1 MADDE
6 KNDDG
11 FRDAPATPGAALPK
25 KTLFSDDFD
34 NPDRR
39 EDMDELPEE
48 EPLTPEL
55 VEEEAIRGDF
65 MLRWATVFLAILMAF
80 TQISDT
86 KPLVLIRSGEQMRAA
101 GGLPQRADQLSLT
114 MEGKS
119 ITNVGWLFDH
129 LVSFAWQLGG
139 DKGLTGLKV
148 LVAAFIGLILSRISI
163 PGLPTWWSS
172 VCTGF
177 AIVACSQDF
186 IPAHELITILGMAL
200 LMQFIAGHRL
210 GQGAGLL
217 WKLPA
222 LFVVWCNLDP
232 RAWVGVFVVV
242 LYALGSAIHRRGL
255 IRQGLAEE
263 RIPAALGLPAVLCVA
278 ALLVNPFP
286 LASLTSPLS
295 MYTREYPAMQAQKS
309 LRPELAA
316 GAFDNRV
323 DYYSV
328 LNPGAIRL
336 FDHSHIAALTV
347 MLMAFA
353 VLMLSMGTEAAE
365 ARRSN
370 IVGSFFRGLVRTL
383 RIPEAFGLGRPV
395 REAGFL
401 FVLLGLFL
409 LALMAAHELPAAAVA
424 CAVMAGISAQDWYR
438 RSFSM
443 TYTVDSTE
451 LLFSRG
457 GRAVTVLAMALLGFA
472 VVASRLPGAAPLGFG
487 FDPETRIT
495 VETLSSQI
503 KSLDPKARIFHTR
516 VDQGDLLIWNGRK
529 SFVDSRIL
537 PFTSSANP
545 VFEQHDVIRSSV
557 LRPPAD
563 LSGIS
568 DPTEKKSL
576 EAKQQQNQVAAK
588 EALQNY
594 GITHVMSRLAPPGV
608 PDYQT
613 MLTLAAT
620 GEFIP
625 VSIGASAA
633 VLEKISPTMSQE
645 AVAAKIPKFIDM
657 AFRDTKPMEIGL
669 RQFASPQGFYDRYV
683 YRNRPFTNANR
694 RIAQHYMALATTN
707 PNALEEAMSAIAL
720 LTLSIR
726 NLNQSLQDYPDDTS
740 AYVLLGQA
748 YFRLG
753 LLEQTVNGGEASIR
767 LRQTRYFQ
775 AVAAFR
781 QVVKADPDSIR
792 AWEGLMTS
800 YEAMGRQ
807 DLLLEALERWLE
819 LAEKEKVSS
828 EQRERFEQYR
838 TQRFAQQREL
848 EDLLVESDAQL
859 DKQIEEQIAAN
870 AAAME
875 ASKAQAAKAE
885 QANVVSEENE
895 NQAREAILSAVLANS
910 AGRPRRALNS
920 LQDKAALVRGVP
932 MGVVLLGQLL
942 LETGELEEA
951 HQLLLGLSQDALK
964 QPEAFLGTEWQL
976 PVAISQLGV
985 CDYELA
991 AETWSTQL
999 KDIERELQNPTA
1011 YMPVLF
1017 SLPLIADANFEVNG
1031 ALPVWPFRNSMA
1043 LNQQI
1048 AGTNDA
1054 RAELMLMQAVVKIEQ
1069 ADCEAA
1075 KQILKTVLTELGE
1088 NRVRGLALIYYAM
1101 LDVDSQK
1108 VLEPFNV
1115 NPWEEF
1121 DYPGEP
1127 VPPPPPAGA
1136 TGGAAPGGAT
1146 PAGANGPAGAP
1157 GLTPQPAAGATGAVR
1172 PAEIGAG
1179 ALPGVAP

>member
-1 MADDE
+1 VADDE
-6 KNDDG
+6 KNDDVS
-11 FRDAPATPGAALPK
+11 RDFPSAKGGSVPR
-25 KTLFSDDFD
+25 KTVFSDHFD
-34 NPDRR
+34 DPDRPV
-39 EDMDELPEE
+39 ETDELPEE

-65 MLRWATVFLAILMAF
+65 MLRWASVFLAILMAF

-86 KPLVLIRSGEQMRAA
+86 KPLVLIRSGDQMRAS
-101 GGLPQRADQLSLT
+101 GGLPSRTDQLSLT

-119 ITNVGWLFDH
+119 VTNLGWLFDH
-129 LVSFAWQLGG
+129 LVSLAWTLGG
-139 DKGLTGLKV
+139 ENGLTALKV
-148 LVAAFIGLILSRISI
+148 VIAAIVGLVLSRISI

-186 IPAHELITILGMAL
+186 IPAHELITVLGMAL
-200 LMQFIAGHRL
+200 LMKLIVSHRI
-210 GQGAGLL
+210 GQATGLL

-222 LFVVWCNLDP
+222 LIVVWCNLDP
-232 RAWVGVFVVV
+232 RAWVGAFVVV
-242 LYALGSAIHRRGL
+242 LYALGASINRLGL
-255 IRQGLAEE
+255 IRQGTSPDRA
-263 RIPAALGLPAVLCVA
+263 PAGMGMAATLCVA
-278 ALLVNPFP
+278 ALLINPFP
-286 LASLTSPLS
+286 LASLASPLS
-295 MYTREYPAMQAQKS
+295 TYTREYPAMQAQKS

-316 GAFDNRV
+316 GSFDNRV

-336 FDHSHIAALTV
+336 FDHSHIAALSV
-347 MLMAFA
+347 LLMAFA
-353 VLMLSMGTEAAE
+353 VLMLSMGSEPSDP
-365 ARRSN
+365 RRSS
-370 IVGSFFRGLVRTL
+370 IVGAFFRGLVRTI
-383 RIPEAFGLGRPV
+383 RIPESLGAGRPV
-395 REAGFL
+395 REAGFI
-401 FVLLGLFL
+401 FVLLGVVILVTL
-409 LALMAAHELPAAAVA
+409 AAHELPAAAVA
-424 CAVMAGISAQDWYR
+424 GAVIAGICAQDWYR
-438 RSFSM
+438 RSFSQ
-443 TYTVDSTE
+443 TYSVDSSE

-472 VVASRLPGAAPLGFG
+472 VVASRLPGAAPLGVG
-487 FDPETRIT
+487 FDPETKIT

-503 KSLDPKARIFHTR
+503 QALDANARIFHTR
-516 VDQGDLLIWNGRK
+516 IDQGDLLIWNGRK

-545 VFEQHDVIRSSV
+545 VFEQHENVRSAL
-557 LRPPAD
+557 LRPPQD
-563 LSGIS
+563 LSGVS
-568 DPTEKKSL
+568 DPNQKRQL
-576 EAKQQQNQVAAK
+576 EAEQQQSQLAAK
-588 EALQNY
+588 ETLQRY

-657 AFRDTKPMEIGL
+657 AFRNLTPVDLGN
-669 RQFASPQGFYDRYV
+669 RQFASPKGFYDRYV
-683 YRNRPFTNANR
+683 YRHRPFTNANR
-694 RIAQHYMALATTN
+694 RIAQHYMALATTS
-707 PNALEEAMSAIAL
+707 PNSLEEAMSAIAL
-720 LTLSIR
+720 LTLTIR
-726 NLNQSLQDYPDDTS
+726 NLNQSLHDFPDDTN

-753 LLEQTVNGGEASIR
+753 ILEQSVNGGDTSPR

-781 QVVKADPDSIR
+781 QVVKAEPDSIR

-819 LAEKEKVSS
+819 LAEKEKVSP
-828 EQRERFEQYR
+828 EQQERFEQYR
-838 TQRFAQQREL
+838 TQRFAQQREM
-848 EDLLVESDAQL
+848 EDLLVESDTQL

-875 ASKAQAAKAE
+875 AQKAASKSADAKD
-885 QANVVSEENE
+885 VSEENAE
-895 NQAREAILSAVLANS
+895 EAREAILSAVVANG
-910 AGRPRRALNS
+910 AGRPRRALNA

-932 MGVVLLGQLL
+932 IGIVLLGQLL

-951 HQLLLGLSQDALK
+951 HQMLLGLSQDALK

-985 CDYELA
+985 CDYSLA
-991 AETWSTQL
+991 EKTWSTQL
-999 KDIERELQNPTA
+999 KDIERELQNPAA

-1017 SLPLIADANFEVNG
+1017 SLPLVADANVQVNQP
-1031 ALPVWPFRNSMA
+1031 LPVWPFRHAMA
-1043 LNQQI
+1043 LGQQTS
-1048 AGTNDA
+1048 GSNEA
-1054 RAELMLMQAVVKIEQ
+1054 RAELMLMQAIVYIEQ
-1069 ADCEAA
+1069 ADTKAA
-1075 KQILKTVLTELGE
+1075 AAILKSLMTELGDT
-1088 NRVRGLALIYYAM
+1088 RVRGLALVYYAM

-1127 VPPPPPAGA
+1127 VPPA
-1136 TGGAAPGGAT
+1136 
-1146 PAGANGPAGAP
+1146 
-1157 GLTPQPAAGATGAVR
+1157 QAAGATGNSPR
-1172 PAEIGAG
+1172 PGAISPG
-1179 ALPGVAP
+1179 AAAAGLQPAGTPRPPAGISTPAIPGAKP